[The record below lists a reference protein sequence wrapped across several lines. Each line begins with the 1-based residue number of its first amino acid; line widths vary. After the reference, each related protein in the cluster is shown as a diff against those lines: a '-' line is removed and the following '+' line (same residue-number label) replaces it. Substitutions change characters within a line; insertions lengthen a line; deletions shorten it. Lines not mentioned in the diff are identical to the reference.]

1 MMIIR
6 SFETLIKRLKIKL
19 RLIFPH
25 ILNSYPGKKF
35 SLEIS
40 HVVDVSKLKQ
50 SFWTFKITKPWH
62 IRVR

>member
-1 MMIIR
+1 MIIR
-6 SFETLIKRLKIKL
+6 SFETLVKRLKIKL

-25 ILNSYPGKKF
+25 ILNTYPGKKF
-35 SLEIS
+35 SLEIN

-50 SFWTFKITKPWH
+50 SFWTFKITEPWH